1 MKNSKKQTTPGSFRD
16 KRGSQAPNET
26 GNKIVNNFEK
36 EVEAESVKIPELL
49 APVGSFE
56 TFMAALDAGA
66 DAVYLGLKKFSAR
79 ARAENFSLADLE
91 LLTAYA
97 HQHQV
102 KVYVALNTLIR
113 NDELEEIYRTL
124 NALVRI
130 KVDAVIV
137 QDLGLVNIIRRDFPT
152 LDIHL
157 STQLTIHN
165 AAGANRL
172 AGQGCKRVVL
182 GRELSLVEIDQVGR
196 SSAIELELFVYGAL
210 CVSVAGICQFSSF
223 FGGQSANRGR
233 CSQPCRRPYR
243 YQGEEGYFFSPA
255 DFSALEF
262 LPELVK
268 SGIASCKI
276 EGRMKGSQYVKVVIS
291 VFRRA
296 LDEIKSSGTL
306 SSASLKK
313 YREALK
319 EAYARPATPA
329 NLSGRYPDA
338 IIEPKRAATIGAV
351 IGKIRRV
358 NRVGGRQKGGP
369 GGSWKIILRSTR
381 QLDTGDRLKVVRQGK
396 DGRDNSFTVK
406 DGDCRIEK
414 KGTGK
419 GSANV
424 ISLILPFTCQAG
436 DLLVKVGSRD
446 CYGRK
451 GSLRIR
457 KEIEA
462 AVGGARPQTSAVKI
476 KPVVYRP
483 SRWCSLPEGAA
494 ATATSDTEPQSVKP
508 KWLIKLSDFNAAR
521 PFLKRRGFRV
531 ALELNGRIGATT
543 AGRER
548 ELFRR
553 FPKLEWSLPPLNY
566 PGRETAVAEMVERLT
581 AAGFRK
587 FHLNGIGQLEL
598 FPVQDEARAKFKL
611 ATGPFLHAANQ
622 AAVSYYIEQ
631 GFSTVHLSSELDKAT
646 INDLKA
652 WPGSSLSLTVFSFM
666 PLLLT
671 RVPLPL
677 HKRGKTFLSSRREE
691 IVACKRDG
699 LTALVSDTPFSLLK
713 QLNHLRNPDIGWWVI
728 DLTWAPASFD
738 LRRFYNP
745 SRFNL
750 EDLNVTP
757 YNFTGEWR

>member
-1 MKNSKKQTTPGSFRD
+1 VKNWGE
-16 KRGSQAPNET
+16 NM
-26 GNKIVNNFEK
+26 
-36 EVEAESVKIPELL
+36 KIPELL

-56 TFMAALDAGA
+56 TYMAALDAGA

-124 NALVRI
+124 NALLRI

-137 QDLGLVNIIRRDFPT
+137 QDLGLMNIMRRDFSA

-182 GRELSLVEIDQVGR
+182 GRELSLAEINQVAG
-196 SSAIELELFVYGAL
+196 SSPIELELFVYGAL

-255 DFSALEF
+255 DFSALEL
-262 LPELVK
+262 LPEVVK
-268 SGIASCKI
+268 SGITSCKI
-276 EGRMKGSQYVKVVIS
+276 EGRMKGSQYVRVVVS

-296 LDEIKSSGTL
+296 LDEIKAGGTL
-306 SSASLKK
+306 SPAQLKQ
-313 YREALK
+313 YREDLK
-319 EAYARPATPA
+319 EAYARPATSA
-329 NLSGRYPDA
+329 NLSGRYPDT

-358 NRVGGRQKGGP
+358 SRAGGHQKKGP
-369 GGSWKIILRSTR
+369 GSSWKIILRSTR
-381 QLDTGDRLKVVRQGK
+381 LLAVGDRLKVVRQGK

-406 DGDCRIEK
+406 EGDCKIEK
-414 KGTGK
+414 KGAAK
-419 GSANV
+419 GSANI
-424 ISLILPFTCQAG
+424 ISLLLPFTCKAG

-446 CYGRK
+446 SYGRK

-462 AVGGARPQTSAVKI
+462 AVGGRSQASVANV

-483 SRWCSLPEGAA
+483 DQWLRLAA
-494 ATATSDTEPQSVKP
+494 AAAGATDSKPEIQSAKP

-521 PFLKRRGFRV
+521 PFLKRPGFRV
-531 ALELNGRIGATT
+531 ALELNGRIGATI

-548 ELFRR
+548 DLLRR
-553 FPKLEWSLPPLNY
+553 YPKLEWSLPPLNY
-566 PGRETAVAEMVERLT
+566 PGRETAVAETVERLT
-581 AAGFRK
+581 EAGFRK
-587 FHLNGIGQLEL
+587 FHLNGIGQLDF
-598 FPVQDEARAKFKL
+598 FPASGAERAKFKL
-611 ATGPFLHAANQ
+611 ITGPFLHAANQ
-622 AAVSYYIEQ
+622 AAVSYYVEQ
-631 GFSTVHLSSELDKAT
+631 GFSSVHLSPELDKAT
-646 INDLKA
+646 INDLKSL
-652 WPGSSLSLTVFSFM
+652 PGSSLSLTVFSFL

-671 RVPLPL
+671 RVPISLN
-677 HKRGKTFLSSRREE
+677 KRGKTFLSSRREE
-691 IVACKRDG
+691 VIAYKRDG
-699 LTALVSDTPFSLLK
+699 MTALISEIPFSILK
-713 QLNHLRNPDIGWWVI
+713 QINHLRNPDINCRII
-728 DLTWAPASFD
+728 DLTWAPTSFD
-738 LRRFYNP
+738 LRRFYN
-745 SRFNL
+745 SNHFNL

>member
-1 MKNSKKQTTPGSFRD
+1 M
-16 KRGSQAPNET
+16 
-26 GNKIVNNFEK
+26 I
-36 EVEAESVKIPELL
+36 IPELL

-56 TFMAALDAGA
+56 TFMAALDGGA

-91 LLTAYA
+91 LLVAYA

-124 NALVRI
+124 NALLRI

-137 QDLGLVNIIRRDFPT
+137 QDLGLVNIIRRDFSA

-165 AAGANRL
+165 AAGVNLL

-182 GRELSLVEIDQVGR
+182 GRELSLAEINQVAGN
-196 SSAIELELFVYGAL
+196 STLELELFVYGAL

-233 CSQPCRRPYR
+233 CSQPCRRPYN

-268 SGIASCKI
+268 SGITSCKI

-296 LDEIKSSGTL
+296 LDEIKSGGTL
-306 SSASLKK
+306 SPANLKK
-313 YREALK
+313 YQAELK
-319 EAYARPATPA
+319 EAYARPATSA
-329 NLSGRYPDA
+329 NLSGSYPET

-358 NRVGGRQKGGP
+358 SRAGGRQKGGA
-369 GGSWKIILRSTR
+369 GSSWKIILRSTR
-381 QLDTGDRLKVVRQGK
+381 MLAVGDRLKVVRQGK

-406 DGDCRIEK
+406 EGDCKIEK

-419 GSANV
+419 GSANI
-424 ISLILPFTCQAG
+424 ISLILPFICKEG

-446 CYGRK
+446 SYGRK

-462 AVGGARPQTSAVKI
+462 AVASRSKASVAGV
-476 KPVVYRP
+476 KPVAYR
-483 SRWCSLPEGAA
+483 SAQWFSLPGAV
-494 ATATSDTEPQSVKP
+494 ATNSDYENSPAKP

-521 PFLKRRGFRV
+521 PFLKRYGFRV
-531 ALELNGRIGATT
+531 ALELNGRTGATII
-543 AGRER
+543 GRER
-548 ELFRR
+548 DLYRR
-553 FPKLEWSLPPLNY
+553 FPKLEWSLPPITY
-566 PGRETAVAEMVERLT
+566 PGRETVIAETVKRLSE
-581 AAGFRK
+581 AGFRK
-587 FHLNGIGQLEL
+587 FHLNGLGQLEL
-598 FPVQDEARAKFKL
+598 FPALGAERAKFKL
-611 ATGPFLHAANQ
+611 ITGPFLHAVNQ
-622 AAVSYYIEQ
+622 AAVSYYVEQ
-631 GFSTVHLSSELDKAT
+631 GFSSVHLSPELDKAT
-646 INDLKA
+646 INNLEA
-652 WPGSSLSLTVFSFM
+652 LPGSSLSLTVFSFI

-671 RVPLPL
+671 RVPISLN
-677 HKRGKTFLSSRREE
+677 KRGKTFLSSRREE
-691 IVACKRDG
+691 IVAYKRDG
-699 LTALVSDTPFSLLK
+699 MTALISETPFSLLK
-713 QLNHLRNPDIGWWVI
+713 QKNHLRNPDIICKII
-728 DLTWAPASFD
+728 DLTWAPTSFD
-738 LRRFYNP
+738 VRRFYNP
-745 SRFNL
+745 NHFNL

>member
-1 MKNSKKQTTPGSFRD
+1 MKNSEKQPDTGFPFS
-16 KRGSQAPNET
+16 KNE
-26 GNKIVNNFEK
+26 NCD
-36 EVEAESVKIPELL
+36 EVIKIPELL

-66 DAVYLGLKKFSAR
+66 AAVDRGLKKFSAW

-97 HQHQV
+97 HQHKV

-113 NDELEEIYRTL
+113 NDELDEIYRTL
-124 NALVRI
+124 NALVQY

-137 QDLGLVNIIRRDFPT
+137 QDLGLLNILRRDFGA
-152 LDIHL
+152 LKVHL

-165 AAGANRL
+165 AAGAKRL
-172 AGQGCKRVVL
+172 ADQGCKRVVL
-182 GRELSLVEIDQVGR
+182 GRELSLEEIDQVAR
-196 SSAIELELFVYGAL
+196 SSTIELELFVYGAL

-233 CSQPCRRPYR
+233 CSQPCRRPYN

-262 LPELVK
+262 LPEVVK

-276 EGRMKGSQYVKVVIS
+276 EGRMKGSQYVKVVTS

-296 LDEIKSSGTL
+296 LDEIKASGTL
-306 SSASLKK
+306 APVNLKK
-313 YREALK
+313 YREDLQ
-319 EAYARPATPA
+319 EAYARPATAA
-329 NLSGRYPDA
+329 NLSGHYSEN

-358 NRVGGRQKGGP
+358 SRVGGDRKKGP
-369 GGSWKIILRSTR
+369 GRSWKIILRSTR
-381 QLDTGDRLKVVRQGK
+381 KLDVGDRLKVVRQGK

-406 DGDCRIEK
+406 EGDCRIEK
-414 KGTGK
+414 KGAGR
-419 GSANV
+419 GSANI
-424 ISLILPFTCQAG
+424 ISLILPFTCKEG

-446 CYGRK
+446 EYGRK
-451 GSLRIR
+451 GSIRIR
-457 KEIEA
+457 KEIAA
-462 AVGGARPQTSAVKI
+462 AVTVRSQKSVAGLQ
-476 KPVVYRP
+476 PVACQP
-483 SRWCSLPEGAA
+483 AQWLSLPADAGRGTNPDSENQPAK
-494 ATATSDTEPQSVKP
+494 S

-521 PFLKRRGFRV
+521 PFLKRSGFRV
-531 ALELNGRIGATT
+531 ALELNGRIAATI

-548 ELFRR
+548 DLLRR

-566 PGRETAVAEMVERLT
+566 PGRETVVAETVKRLMES
-581 AAGFRK
+581 GFRK

-598 FPVQDEARAKFKL
+598 FPSLSEERAQFKL

-622 AAVSYYIEQ
+622 AAVSYYVEQ
-631 GFSTVHLSSELDKAT
+631 GFSSVHLSPELDKAT

-652 WPGSSLSLTVFSFM
+652 LPGSSLSLTAFSFL

-671 RVPLPL
+671 RVPLSL
-677 HKRGKTFLSSRREE
+677 NKRGKTFISSRREE
-691 IVACKRDG
+691 IVAYKRDG
-699 LTALVSDTPFSLLK
+699 MTALISEIPFSLLK
-713 QLNHLRNPDIGWWVI
+713 QINHLRNHDINCKII
-728 DLTWAPASFD
+728 DLTWAPTSFD

-745 SRFNL
+745 NRFNL